1 MRALTPSS
9 PTAAAAAAPRQ
20 QPWLIHLKLVGM
32 AALWGASWPCGRVL
46 AQALPPLA
54 AASWR
59 FGMASLLLLLWLQ
72 RSGGLAR
79 LRGLTP
85 RQWLGLTAAGCI
97 GVYGYAMF
105 FMFGLVHVA
114 AGRASLV
121 VTTNPVLT
129 ALIASWWLGERL
141 NWKIGLGMALA
152 TAGAVMVMTH
162 GAPWTLLSGAL
173 GTGELL
179 LLGCVVAWVAYTLIA
194 RRVLVGID
202 AVTTTAVTATIG
214 MSMLLVSSLLFEG
227 PGALLSPLHA
237 SATVWAALVFI
248 AVVATVVAYAWYFE
262 GVAALGAGAAAG
274 YISLVPVFGV
284 VFATLWLGE
293 ALDASI
299 IVGGLLAVGGMVIM
313 NAARR

>member
-85 RQWLGLTAAGCI
+85 RQWLGLAAAGFI

-237 SATVWAALVFI
+237 SAMVWAALVFI

-262 GVAALGAGAAAG
+262 GVASLGAGAAAG